1 VSSKPGFA
9 AQLLFAVGVVVVVV
23 AVVAHLMGDFSGRYA
38 AGTVVIGL
46 VIALVGWR
54 SMRR

>member
-1 VSSKPGFA
+1 MSSKPGFA